1 MINAITIHITF
12 DFSFFIIGISRVL
25 EQVCVLWIVISL
37 STWDGTSIMM
47 WNEWKTESLLIEEK
61 YFKPKEVQLMRSVSN
76 NTYNYNDSQQGI
88 EKLKRSSQSIAC
100 ESDIFTK

>member
-1 MINAITIHITF
+1 
-12 DFSFFIIGISRVL
+12 
-25 EQVCVLWIVISL
+25 
-37 STWDGTSIMM
+37 
-47 WNEWKTESLLIEEK
+47 
-61 YFKPKEVQLMRSVSN
+61 MRRVSN